1 LHFCVKTITLLTV
14 QTVEIMQ
21 KNQVPPPPRLNP
33 DDLPDLKPLHLELES
48 IANPRLKVRYGHQ
61 ETVFTLAYR
70 QDWTE
75 QSLRAARNELA
86 HNLIQDE
93 LSGSASSSGLIIVPY
108 LNEDKLRWLEEEGLN
123 GLDLCGNAV
132 ISVPD
137 RWSVRFTGRPNRFK
151 IERALNNPYSG
162 KASLIGRTLMHQ
174 PRFRKL
180 EDLAREI
187 AARGGNVSL
196 ALVSRAIKELRED
209 VIVDAH
215 AGNKVYLL
223 QPDKLLERLARAWQN
238 NTKKPRILWRGRVPT
253 ATKSFLPELFA
264 NAAQSGTRAV
274 MTGLGSA
281 SHHSSISM
289 ENVVYLY
296 ADAAEPL
303 LKNLNAQ
310 SEDRFANLEIRQA
323 PDDAVYFNAED
334 QTETNQTGTNQAGTN
349 QGVRWASRV
358 QTYLEMLNSDIRM
371 HESAQP
377 LRQRL
382 IDEALKRREEQP

>member
-1 LHFCVKTITLLTV
+1 
-14 QTVEIMQ
+14 MQ
-21 KNQVPPPPRLNP
+21 KNQVSPPAQLNP
-33 DDLPDLKPLHLELES
+33 NDLPDLKPLHLELEGTV
-48 IANPRLKVRYGHQ
+48 NPHLKVRYGHQ
-61 ETVFTLAYR
+61 ETVFRIAYR

-86 HNLIQDE
+86 QHHLSQDD
-93 LSGSASSSGLIIVPY
+93 LANSGSSSGLIIVPY
-108 LNEDKLRWLEEEGLN
+108 LNEDKLRWLEDEGLN

-137 RWSVRFTGRPNRFK
+137 RWWVRFTGRPNRFK

-174 PRFRKL
+174 PRFRRL

-187 AARGGNVSL
+187 DARGGNVSL

-209 VIVDAH
+209 VIVDAY

-223 QPDKLLERLARAWQN
+223 QPDKLLERLARAWEN
-238 NTKKPRILWRGRVPT
+238 NSKKPRILWRGRVPT
-253 ATKSFLPELFA
+253 ATKSFLPALFA
-264 NAAQSGTRAV
+264 NAEQSGTRAI

-281 SHHSSISM
+281 SHHSSVSM
-289 ENVVYLY
+289 EDVVYLY

-323 PDDAVYFNAED
+323 PDDAVYFNAEHQAATD
-334 QTETNQTGTNQAGTN
+334 QAETN

-371 HESAQP
+371 HESARP

-382 IDEALKRREEQP
+382 IDEALKRREERA

>member
-1 LHFCVKTITLLTV
+1 
-14 QTVEIMQ
+14 MQ
-21 KNQVPPPPRLNP
+21 KNQVSPPARLNA
-33 DDLPDLKPLHLELES
+33 DDLPDLKPLHLELEGTV
-48 IANPRLKVRYGHQ
+48 NPHLKVRYGRQ
-61 ETVFTLAYR
+61 EVMFRIAYR

-86 HNLIQDE
+86 HNLAN
-93 LSGSASSSGLIIVPY
+93 SNSSSGLIVVPY
-108 LNEDKLRWLEEEGLN
+108 LNEDKLRWLEDQGLN

-132 ISVPD
+132 ITVPE
-137 RWSVRFTGRPNRFK
+137 RWWVRFTGRPNRFK
-151 IERALNNPYSG
+151 IERSLNNPYSG
-162 KASLIGRTLMHQ
+162 KASLIGRTLIHQ
-174 PRFRKL
+174 PRFRRL

-187 AARGGNVSL
+187 STRGGNVSL

-223 QPDKLLERLARAWQN
+223 QPDKLLERLARAWEN

-264 NAAQSGTRAV
+264 NATQSGTRAI

-289 ENVVYLY
+289 EDTAYLY

-310 SEDRFANLEIRQA
+310 STERFVNLEIRQA
-323 PDDAVYFNAED
+323 PDDAVYFDAED
-334 QTETNQTGTNQAGTN
+334 QTETN

-382 IDEALKRREEQP
+382 IDEALQRREEQS